1 MRPEDSDPARVWDMV
16 HWGRRLA
23 RMIEGV
29 TWDAYRE
36 DEVLQVA
43 VERCIEVIGEA
54 ARHLSEDFK
63 ARHPDIPWRN
73 IVQQRN
79 VITHGYFFLEH
90 ERLWDV
96 TSDKV
101 PKLVLRLQAIC
112 EPPGR

>member
-29 TWDAYRE
+29 TWVAYRE

-54 ARHLSEDFK
+54 ARHLSDDFK
-63 ARHPDIPWRN
+63 ARHPDIPLARH
-73 IVQQRN
+73 RAAAKC
-79 VITHGYFFLEH
+79 HRSRLFF
-90 ERLWDV
+90 
-96 TSDKV
+96 
-101 PKLVLRLQAIC
+101 P
-112 EPPGR
+112 